1 MLKCYFLREWF
12 GIMEDIEKLFIQED
26 STFTVYVVEQQFVVN
41 RGADYF
47 KKYRNTSSYITS
59 KKQIKNVFS
68 KAIQAI
74 SKNVAPVEK
83 LVNMLCSGF
92 SGISIADAIT
102 SLCQL
107 FTVNEH
113 QLAGP
118 DVIDPIIL
126 QEGDITKRDIARII
140 SLNKDSILR
149 PTVILLLKDN
159 NFERAMELL
168 AECPDGIN
176 IKMIRN
182 SGKEE
187 KCKVVNCG
195 ADNIVSFIDSF
206 AKQCYSTCSNTPCS
220 LLLNS
225 DWSENFVVKKYS
237 PMIFK
242 FRSNLLFDQKEEVAQ
257 QLTSFTDEIINLRS
271 EDDEDEKIFRSFECI
286 MRLFRVFCN
295 DSGGND
301 ILAALK
307 IARELNHELLLAQ
320 VYRYADFLPNCSMQ
334 DRIDLYSKGYFIFKR
349 NMMND
354 NAIYCKNNML
364 IEQFYTNSIHPEEFR
379 EMQIEAVNNVPG
391 MVALS
396 HIYNNVGVAYL
407 YCGQTEIAVD
417 FFERGLEYARNN
429 DRIVQNLAIESNKM
443 IAENY
448 SYITIDDNRIRLLM
462 RRIFD
467 GMGTTKLPFLAADYA
482 LNVLAVA
489 LKQNKDLGKELIE
502 TYPIKN
508 LINISFSKNAMNA
521 GERYLQIQFLCTH
534 FSAECSSFMD
544 CKLPNK
550 LTASYGKRAEFII
563 NYGLNPFDF
572 EIWL

>member
-1 MLKCYFLREWF
+1 MD
-12 GIMEDIEKLFIQED
+12 DIEKLFIQDD
-26 STFTVYVVEQQFVVN
+26 STFTVYVVEQQFVVG
-41 RGADYF
+41 RGLEYF
-47 KKYRNTSSYITS
+47 KKYLNTSNYITS
-59 KKQIKNVFS
+59 EKQIKNVFS
-68 KAIQAI
+68 KAIQTI

-83 LVNMLCSGF
+83 LINMLSSGF

-118 DVIDPIIL
+118 EVIDPIIL
-126 QEGDITKRDIARII
+126 QEGKITKRDIARLV

-149 PTVILLLKDN
+149 PTIILLLKDN
-159 NFERAMELL
+159 NFKRAMELL
-168 AECPDGIN
+168 SECPDGIN
-176 IKMIRN
+176 IRMIRN

-225 DWSENFVVKKYS
+225 EWNENFVVKKYAS
-237 PMIFK
+237 MVFK
-242 FRSNLLFDQKEEVAQ
+242 FRSNLLFDQKEEIAE
-257 QLTSFTDEIINLRS
+257 QLSTFTNEIINLHS
-271 EDDEDEKIFRSFECI
+271 ENSDDEQIIRSFECVL
-286 MRLFRVFCN
+286 RLFRVFCN
-295 DSGGND
+295 DFGGND
-301 ILAALK
+301 ILEAQK
-307 IARELNHELLLAQ
+307 IATKLNHELLLAQ
-320 VYRYADFLPNCSMQ
+320 VYRYAEFFPNCSMQ
-334 DRIDLYSKGYFIFKR
+334 DRIDLYGKGYSIFKR
-349 NMMND
+349 NTMED

-364 IEQFYTNSIHPEEFR
+364 IEQFYTNSIHAEEFR

-407 YCGQTEIAVD
+407 YCGQTETAID
-417 FFERGLEYARNN
+417 FFVRGLEYARNN

-443 IAENY
+443 LAENY
-448 SYITIDDNRIRLLM
+448 SFTTIDDNKIRLLM

-467 GMGTTKLPFLAADYA
+467 GMGMTKLPFLAADFA
-482 LNVLAVA
+482 LNVLTVA
-489 LKQNKDLGKELIE
+489 LKQNRHLGKELIE
-502 TYPIKN
+502 TYPIQK
-508 LINISFSKNAMNA
+508 LINNSFRTNLMNA
-521 GERYLQIQFLCTH
+521 GERYQQVQYLCAH
-534 FSAECSSFMD
+534 FHEECSGFTE
-544 CKLPNK
+544 CKIPDRLNI
-550 LTASYGKRAEFII
+550 SSGKRAEFII